1 MFNTLLDIYRLN
13 KEVDQLINSD
23 SQDKTNEIRMLA
35 KELEIAL
42 ELLTVVDNKED
53 SAEQL
58 DGQKDSG
65 DTTSNTE
72 ET

>member
-1 MFNTLLDIYRLN
+1 MD
-13 KEVDQLINSD
+13 ELIKLD

-35 KELEIAL
+35 KELENAL
-42 ELLTVVDNKED
+42 EMLTVVDNKED